1 LFLAALRRA
10 FVERKL
16 QFFGDLARLANP
28 ASFHAYLEPLKQTN
42 WFVYA
47 KQPFAGPQAVLAY
60 LSRYTH
66 RVAISNHRL
75 IAHDERGVT
84 FQWKDYRT
92 KHCVRYKSMTLR
104 TDEFIRRFLI
114 HVLPKGFHRIRH
126 YGLFANPVRR
136 DNLTRLRHALPTA
149 LNAPGGSDD
158 VEVSAT
164 ASPTFVC
171 RTCGTPLQI
180 IEILGPKVRA
190 PP

>member
-1 LFLAALRRA
+1 M
-10 FVERKL
+10 
-16 QFFGDLARLANP
+16 
-28 ASFHAYLEPLKQTN
+28 
-42 WFVYA
+42 
-47 KQPFAGPQAVLAY
+47 LAY

-92 KHCVRYKSMTLR
+92 KHCVRYKPMTLT

-136 DNLTRLRHALPTA
+136 DNLTRLRRALDTHDEPNIETE
-149 LNAPGGSDD
+149 PIT
-158 VEVSAT
+158 EPIEPIT
-164 ASPTFVC
+164 TPSPTFVC
-171 RTCGTPLQI
+171 RICGTPLQI
-180 IEILGPKVRA
+180 VEILSPRTRS